1 MDHGFLTLGIAW
13 KPFGPMYLG
22 LQEQCQLLQLIHA
35 ARHLFWRRVLGC
47 HVTTGYMLM
56 VSPPE
61 KKTTQPKLSLGSRK
75 QWSIVFFLYQYQDV
89 FVPYNMVCKLQHNN
103 DEITCHS
110 KVPALKLNLGVC
122 CRFLGPSFTS
132 NTFVPTTTLED
143 TRTAAASYPSTTN
156 GPTLAASK
164 AGAKMKTW
172 FY

>member
-1 MDHGFLTLGIAW
+1 MVFWHLVLLGNPLDPCTW
-13 KPFGPMYLG
+13 VCKSNVNCCNWSTRPDTS
-22 LQEQCQLLQLIHA
+22 
-35 ARHLFWRRVLGC
+35 FWRRVLGC
-47 HVTTGYMLM
+47 HVTMGYMLM

>member
-1 MDHGFLTLGIAW
+1 MVFWHLVLLGNPLDPCTW
-13 KPFGPMYLG
+13 VCKSNVNCCNWSTRPDTS
-22 LQEQCQLLQLIHA
+22 
-35 ARHLFWRRVLGC
+35 FWRRVLGC
-47 HVTTGYMLM
+47 HVTMGYMLM

-89 FVPYNMVCKLQHNN
+89 FVPYNMVCKLQHIN

>member
-1 MDHGFLTLGIAW
+1 MVFWHLVLLGNPLDPCTWVCKSNVNCCNWSTRPDTSFGEGCWDVMSPWATCWWFLPQ
-13 KPFGPMYLG
+13 K
-22 LQEQCQLLQLIHA
+22 
-35 ARHLFWRRVLGC
+35 
-47 HVTTGYMLM
+47 
-56 VSPPE
+56 

-89 FVPYNMVCKLQHNN
+89 FVPCNMVCKLQHNN